1 VAHNACNRK
10 FIGLKLKFT
19 DLLYFLG
26 LLFLLPWMLLR
37 ALGNKPSF
45 YLMKRAICEDID
57 SEIFFWIHG
66 ASVGELNAA
75 TYLIEKIENDY
86 PDKKILISSFST
98 SGYSYAKQKFK
109 NHKTILLPLDFS
121 FITRKYIEKIQ
132 PKAVMIIEPDLW
144 PNLIRIL
151 NQENIPIF
159 LLNARSPNISIKNKF
174 QSLLYGE
181 MINKFEYIFTQDEV
195 ERNKFL
201 KFKQNENFVITTGNM
216 KFDFPDQEVLI
227 SQEVLDLKLRASK
240 NKKIICCG
248 SFHAGEEYLLINA
261 LKNIDAFFILVPRYP
276 KESEIIL
283 KNLEANNI
291 NASLMSRNETL
302 SDVKVFIYDK
312 MGDLISLYGISD
324 IAVVG
329 GSFLYRGVGREGHNL
344 MEPANLSKPVIFGP
358 YLGMFEQF
366 AIQLI
371 HQRGGF
377 KVSSAEEF
385 YDALSNLIIDDQ
397 LLELTGKNA
406 QKLIETNRGATQNN
420 LSYIMNAL

>member
-1 VAHNACNRK
+1 MAHNACNRK

-26 LLFLLPWMLLR
+26 LLFLLPWILLR

-45 YLMKRAICEDID
+45 YLMKRVICEDID

-66 ASVGELNAA
+66 ASVGELNSA

-248 SFHAGEEYLLINA
+248 SFHAGEEYFLINA

>member
-1 VAHNACNRK
+1 MAHNACNRNQ
-10 FIGLKLKFT
+10 IRLKLKFT

-26 LLFLLPWMLLR
+26 LLFLLPWMLFR

-57 SEIFFWIHG
+57 SDIFFWIHG
-66 ASVGELNAA
+66 ASVGELNSA

-98 SGYSYAKQKFK
+98 SGYTYAKEKFK
-109 NHKTILLPLDFS
+109 KHKTILLPLDFS

-132 PKAVMIIEPDLW
+132 PRVVMIIEPDLW

-151 NQENIPIF
+151 NQKNIPMF

-181 MINKFEYIFTQDEV
+181 MINKFEYIFAQDEV

-201 KFKQNENFVITTGNM
+201 KFKQNKNCVVTTGNM
-216 KFDFPDQEVLI
+216 KFDFPDQDVSI

-261 LKNIDAFFILVPRYP
+261 LKSINALFILVPRYP
-276 KESEIIL
+276 QESEIII

-291 NASLMSRNETL
+291 NASLMSRNEPF
-302 SDVKVFIYDK
+302 DDEKVFIYDK

-329 GSFLYRGVGREGHNL
+329 GSFLFRGIGREGHNL

-366 AIQLI
+366 ANQLI
-371 HQRGGF
+371 HQRGGI

-385 YDALSNLIIDDQ
+385 YDAVNKLIIDDD
-397 LLELTGKNA
+397 LLELTGNNA
-406 QKLIETNRGATQNN
+406 QRLIKTNRGATQNN